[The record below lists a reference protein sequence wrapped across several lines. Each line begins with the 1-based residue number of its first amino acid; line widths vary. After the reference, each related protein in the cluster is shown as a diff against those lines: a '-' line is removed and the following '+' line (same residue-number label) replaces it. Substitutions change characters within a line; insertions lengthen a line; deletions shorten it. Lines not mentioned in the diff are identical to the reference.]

1 METNLAEIYFDNL
14 NKRAA
19 LLEKKM
25 NDFIN
30 GIPDPKWEKVL
41 DFFRDRFFIDL
52 PYLQSPCHGL
62 IYPIQKVFHDKEI
75 DQIHFNLF
83 LSIEAPIF
91 TAYYVGM
98 EPKNNGEVKIS
109 LFSDQDFQ
117 PDGFDFDK
125 VMKNITSIYP
135 KHQFV
140 GHKELFAEK
149 VDWGIPLN
157 GTKSDGGSYPF
168 EFLFDQFY
176 GQLDQLEVEE

>member
-1 METNLAEIYFDNL
+1 MEYNLAEIYFDNL
-14 NKRAA
+14 NKRAP

-30 GIPDPKWEKVL
+30 GISDPNWEKVL

-52 PYLQSPCHGL
+52 PYLQSPCYGL
-62 IYPIQKVFHDKEI
+62 IYPIQKVFHDKDI

-91 TAYYVGM
+91 TAYYVAM
-98 EPKNNGEVKIS
+98 EVDNGGDAKIT

-117 PDGFDFDK
+117 PDGFDFDAAIK
-125 VMKNITSIYP
+125 HVISVYP
-135 KHQFV
+135 DHQFV
-140 GHKELFAEK
+140 SHKALFAEK

-157 GTKSDGGSYPF
+157 GAKSEEGSYPF